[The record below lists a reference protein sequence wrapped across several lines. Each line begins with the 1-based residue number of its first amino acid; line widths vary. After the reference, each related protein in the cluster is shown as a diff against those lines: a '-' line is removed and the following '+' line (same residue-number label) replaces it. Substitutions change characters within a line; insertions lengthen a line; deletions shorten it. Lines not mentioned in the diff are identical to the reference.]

1 MDPVYGLGILNLRR
15 FSCVKPASLDASALA
30 ASPSDLH
37 VTVRASKI
45 QVLEGRPCFDGAK
58 ACVSIPA
65 AAKACKFCPR
75 SMGQVLSLL
84 PPLLHRQ
91 TVAADRPGKDE
102 LIPLTPQRSSPS
114 MRSHVVVE

>member
-1 MDPVYGLGILNLRR
+1 VS
-15 FSCVKPASLDASALA
+15 FDASALA

-37 VTVRASKI
+37 VTAEASDTQSLKAVR
-45 QVLEGRPCFDGAK
+45 LFDGAK
-58 ACVSIPA
+58 ACDSIPA
-65 AAKACKFCPR
+65 AATACKFCPR
-75 SMGQVLSLL
+75 SMGRVLSLL

-91 TVAADRPGKDE
+91 TVAADRPRKDE